1 MNHIL
6 KVEKKHEPIKK
17 AISQISAPILKR
29 ENSILKLGSVFSH
42 LLRDFINMPLI
53 RRIYERILWNHIK
66 NGDKPDHVGIVLDGN
81 RRWAST
87 HGFPSSVGYNFG
99 AEKVEELLNWCMD
112 LNIKIL
118 TIYVFSTE
126 NFDRQ
131 HNEVNEIM
139 DLLRTKLEEA
149 LYDNRI
155 DDNEINIKALGRIH
169 LLPEDV
175 LELVRKVERKTESYD
190 RFYLNIAVAYGGRA
204 EIVDA
209 TRKIAE
215 KIQSGELLPADI
227 SEVLFEKNLYTSH
240 LPESNPDIII
250 RTSGEERLSGF
261 LLWQSAYSELIFLD
275 VYWPDFRKI
284 DFWRSIRTYQS
295 RTRRYGK

>member
-1 MNHIL
+1 MN
-6 KVEKKHEPIKK
+6 
-17 AISQISAPILKR
+17 
-29 ENSILKLGSVFSH
+29 LGSVFTT
-42 LLRDFINMPLI
+42 FIQELFNASLI
-53 RRIYERILWNHIK
+53 HNIYERILWNQIK
-66 NGDKPDHVGIVLDGN
+66 NGDKPNHVGIILDGN
-81 RRWAST
+81 RRWALN
-87 HGFPSSVGYNFG
+87 HGFPSSVGHNFG
-99 AEKVEELLNWCMD
+99 AKKVEELLSWCMD
-112 LNIKIL
+112 LGINIL

-126 NFDRQ
+126 NFERQ
-131 HNEVNEIM
+131 PDEVDEIM
-139 DLLRTKLEEA
+139 NLLRTKLEEA
-149 LYDNRI
+149 LYDDRI
-155 DDNEINIKALGRIH
+155 DDNKINIKALGRIH

-175 LELVRKVERKTESYD
+175 LELIRKVERKTEFYD

-215 KIQSGELLPADI
+215 KIQSDELLLTDI
-227 SEVLFEKNLYTSH
+227 NETLFEKNLYTSH
-240 LPESNPDIII
+240 LPKSNPDIII

-275 VYWPDFRKI
+275 AYWPDFRKI

>member
-1 MNHIL
+1 M
-6 KVEKKHEPIKK
+6 
-17 AISQISAPILKR
+17 
-29 ENSILKLGSVFSH
+29 GSFFSH
-42 LLRDFINMPLI
+42 FMRSFINISLI
-53 RRIYERILWNHIK
+53 RKIYERILWNNIK
-66 NGDKPDHVGIVLDGN
+66 NGKKPCHVGVILDGN

-87 HGFPSSVGYNFG
+87 HGFSSSIGHNFG
-99 AEKVEELLNWCMD
+99 AEKVEELLYWCMD
-112 LNIKIL
+112 FGIKIL

-131 HNEVNEIM
+131 SHEVNEIM
-139 DLLRTKLEEA
+139 NLFRTKLEEA

-155 DDNEINIKALGRIH
+155 EDNEINIKALGRIH
-169 LLPEDV
+169 LLPENV
-175 LELVRKVERKTESYD
+175 LKLVRKVEKKTEFYN
-190 RFYLNIAVAYGGRA
+190 RFYLNIAIAYGGRA

-215 KIQSGELLPADI
+215 KIQSGELLPNDI
-227 SEVLFEKNLYTSH
+227 NEDLFEKNLYTSH

>member
-1 MNHIL
+1 MN
-6 KVEKKHEPIKK
+6 
-17 AISQISAPILKR
+17 
-29 ENSILKLGSVFSH
+29 LGSVFSH
-42 LLRDFINMPLI
+42 FLRDFINIPLI

-66 NGDKPDHVGIVLDGN
+66 NGDKPDHVGIILDGN

-87 HGFPSSVGYNFG
+87 HGFPSSVGHNFG
-99 AEKVEELLNWCMD
+99 AEKVEALLNWCMD
-112 LNIKIL
+112 LGIKIL

-139 DLLRTKLEEA
+139 DLLRTKLEDV
-149 LYDNRI
+149 LYDTRI

-175 LELVRKVERKTESYD
+175 LELVRKVEKKTESYD
-190 RFYLNIAVAYGGRA
+190 RFYLNVAVAYGGRA

-209 TRKIAE
+209 TRKITE
-215 KIQSGELLPADI
+215 KIQSGELLPTDI
-227 SEVLFEKNLYTSH
+227 SEDLFEKNLYTSH

>member
-1 MNHIL
+1 LN
-6 KVEKKHEPIKK
+6 
-17 AISQISAPILKR
+17 R
-29 ENSILKLGSVFSH
+29 GSVFSKFIRN
-42 LLRDFINMPLI
+42 LINMPLI
-53 RRIYERILWNHIK
+53 RKIYQRILWNQIK
-66 NGDKPDHVGIVLDGN
+66 NGDKPNHVGIILDGN

-87 HGFPSSVGYNFG
+87 HGFPSSIGHNFG
-99 AEKVEELLNWCMD
+99 AQKVEDLLNWCMD
-112 LNIKIL
+112 LNIHIL

-131 HNEVNEIM
+131 SCEVNAIM
-139 DLLRTKLEEA
+139 NLLRVKLEEA
-149 LYDNRI
+149 LNDKRI
-155 DDNEINIKALGRIH
+155 DDNKLNIKALGRIH

-175 LELVRKVERKTESYD
+175 LELVRKVERKTEFND
-190 RFYLNIAVAYGGRA
+190 RFFLNIAVAYGGRA

-215 KIQSGELLPADI
+215 KIQSGELHLTEINED
-227 SEVLFEKNLYTSH
+227 LFEKNLYTSH
-240 LPESNPDIII
+240 LPNSNPDIII

>member
-1 MNHIL
+1 ML
-6 KVEKKHEPIKK
+6 E
-17 AISQISAPILKR
+17 R
-29 ENSILKLGSVFSH
+29 ENAILNRGSFFSH
-42 LLRDFINMPLI
+42 FMRVFINIPFI
-53 RRIYERILWNHIK
+53 RKIYERILWNSIK
-66 NGDKPDHVGIVLDGN
+66 NGKKPCHVGVILDGN

-87 HGFPSSVGYNFG
+87 HGFSSFIGHNFG
-99 AEKVEELLNWCMD
+99 AEKVEELLYWCMD
-112 LNIKIL
+112 FGIKIL

-131 HNEVNEIM
+131 SHEVNEIM
-139 DLLRTKLEEA
+139 NLFRIKLEEA

-175 LELVRKVERKTESYD
+175 LELVRKVEKKTEFYD
-190 RFYLNIAVAYGGRA
+190 RFYLNIAIAYGGRA

-215 KIQSGELLPADI
+215 KIQSGELLPNDI
-227 SEVLFEKNLYTSH
+227 NEDLFETNLYTSH